1 MLPISTPMPSGGPRI
16 PSLRYAIEP
25 CPWPWLDPI
34 PMYILHVHWRFVT
47 RREGGVGGNQWYG
60 VPQARE
66 KPIKSRRP
74 ERMLGVKVLIFL
86 KRGEG
91 RDTESRKKMKRKS
104 PHATHLQ
111 MTSGGRMLGWHP
123 FCRGKIL
130 IVNHNDVEQSVLVLV
145 G

>member
-1 MLPISTPMPSGGPRI
+1 MVWSATG
-16 PSLRYAIEP
+16 
-25 CPWPWLDPI
+25 
-34 PMYILHVHWRFVT
+34 T
-47 RREGGVGGNQWYG
+47 RK
-60 VPQARE
+60 AH
-66 KPIKSRRP
+66 KIKETRKNVRS
-74 ERMLGVKVLIFL
+74 ESIDFFK
-86 KRGEG
+86 KGEG